1 MKTIVNIKGQTLPG
15 TGGMGTIIFTVVGA
29 GVVLVAGIM
38 LIVYMKKR
46 KIEE

>member
-1 MKTIVNIKGQTLPG
+1 
-15 TGGMGTIIFTVVGA
+15 MGTIIFTVVGA